1 MVRAPPA
8 LDLSTL
14 PPDDQQTKQ
23 LRIIQDIIS
32 NGWPALLAALSF
44 IISTNLSDDLFVEV
58 LASYQAMTNVSGMLG
73 LSTPRDAFFNSLA
86 KFSVPARVVSSL
98 DSYNEPPQTPR
109 SATAALSEGL
119 GLGAPPTQP
128 PGLSER
134 NMACL
139 KVFVGS
145 AMFLAGSL
153 GESWYGILEALQN
166 ADYVL
171 TFKVANAHSTPNK
184 RASMFSPVV
193 TGTPASRSVS
203 ASGSQTLSGPTTGAR
218 HPLLTDLDSET
229 LLNAIQR
236 LFDSSKNLEDPAFKD
251 FINALCKLSAEMVG
265 MQVEGGPAAR
275 ASLDSADETG
285 STQSLMLPKLEP
297 AHRRRMSGIH
307 LPKTQVRHYPPKNVE
322 FPMTSTITKRTGDFG
337 ISKLGGVALLNI
349 HRLIYRSPD
358 VAWNT
363 TTSHLLLI
371 IRLPFAPQAIRVQ
384 AARVLDEI
392 LLIVPRNLSST
403 GDMQGPVQRRVL
415 EVLSQQVIPDA
426 SLSSHDTSTS
436 VELRRMGMETLHQI
450 LQASGH
456 TLVVGWEIIFQML
469 ESVCRP
475 ATPLRSGSVD
485 SLSVLSST
493 PPSTPRL
500 RPLPLGLGNPSE
512 KSYTALVKIA
522 FQSLTLVCDSVS
534 SLSPE
539 HLRLCITTLGQ
550 FGKQADTN
558 IALTAAASLLWSVS
572 DAIQSKRKNVDEE
585 PEYSELWMFLLLE
598 VLGLCTDARSEVRD
612 GAIQTLFRTMQ
623 LYGSTLSSETWDQCI
638 WKVTF
643 PLLESLT
650 TEIQSYNEPGAGEL
664 SKLQAWDES
673 KILALHSIG
682 SLLND
687 FLVSKIMLLDSFTKA
702 WDVFVGHVQKS
713 VLLDNRSISAPAL
726 RCLEKAIKA
735 SASAE
740 GVLRPRLTEI
750 LQRVWEAIDVLGSTV
765 LRRSS
770 IPAAEGSPIQ
780 PLTQE
785 SLVAFVDV
793 IQSTRKTSR
802 TLTGKEWNLEKLT
815 RLMVIL
821 KG

>member
-14 PPDDQQTKQ
+14 PQDDQQTKQ

-203 ASGSQTLSGPTTGAR
+203 TSGSQTLSGPTTGTR
-218 HPLLTDLDSET
+218 HPLLTDLDGET

-307 LPKTQVRHYPPKNVE
+307 LPKTQVRDYLPKNVE

-337 ISKLGGVALLNI
+337 INKLGGVALLNI

-456 TLVVGWEIIFQML
+456 TLVVGWEVIFQML

-485 SLSVLSST
+485 SLSVLSGT

-550 FGKQADTN
+550 FGRQADTN

-735 SASAE
+735 SACAE

-765 LRRSS
+765 LQRSS
-770 IPAAEGSPIQ
+770 ITVAEGSPIQ

-802 TLTGKEWNLEKLT
+802 TLIGKEWNLEKLT

>member
-14 PPDDQQTKQ
+14 PQDDQQTKQ

-32 NGWPALLAALSF
+32 HGWPALLAALSF
-44 IISTNLSDDLFVEV
+44 VISTNLSDDLFVEV

-171 TFKVANAHSTPNK
+171 TFKVTNAHSTPNK

-218 HPLLTDLDSET
+218 HPLLTDLDGET

-307 LPKTQVRHYPPKNVE
+307 LPKTQVRDYPPKNVE
-322 FPMTSTITKRTGDFG
+322 F
-337 ISKLGGVALLNI
+337 
-349 HRLIYRSPD
+349 
-358 VAWNT
+358 
-363 TTSHLLLI
+363 
-371 IRLPFAPQAIRVQ
+371 
-384 AARVLDEI
+384 
-392 LLIVPRNLSST
+392 
-403 GDMQGPVQRRVL
+403 
-415 EVLSQQVIPDA
+415 
-426 SLSSHDTSTS
+426 
-436 VELRRMGMETLHQI
+436 
-450 LQASGH
+450 
-456 TLVVGWEIIFQML
+456 
-469 ESVCRP
+469 
-475 ATPLRSGSVD
+475 
-485 SLSVLSST
+485 
-493 PPSTPRL
+493 
-500 RPLPLGLGNPSE
+500 
-512 KSYTALVKIA
+512 
-522 FQSLTLVCDSVS
+522 SLT
-534 SLSPE
+534 
-539 HLRLCITTLGQ
+539 
-550 FGKQADTN
+550 
-558 IALTAAASLLWSVS
+558 
-572 DAIQSKRKNVDEE
+572 
-585 PEYSELWMFLLLE
+585 
-598 VLGLCTDARSEVRD
+598 
-612 GAIQTLFRTMQ
+612 
-623 LYGSTLSSETWDQCI
+623 
-638 WKVTF
+638 
-643 PLLESLT
+643 
-650 TEIQSYNEPGAGEL
+650 
-664 SKLQAWDES
+664 
-673 KILALHSIG
+673 
-682 SLLND
+682 
-687 FLVSKIMLLDSFTKA
+687 
-702 WDVFVGHVQKS
+702 
-713 VLLDNRSISAPAL
+713 
-726 RCLEKAIKA
+726 
-735 SASAE
+735 
-740 GVLRPRLTEI
+740 
-750 LQRVWEAIDVLGSTV
+750 
-765 LRRSS
+765 
-770 IPAAEGSPIQ
+770 
-780 PLTQE
+780 
-785 SLVAFVDV
+785 
-793 IQSTRKTSR
+793 
-802 TLTGKEWNLEKLT
+802 
-815 RLMVIL
+815 
-821 KG
+821 